1 MTVKV
6 EKLGVRFVRLDPE
19 YWVHSPKHRRNL
31 KLGSEVK
38 VVTVRMPVALYDKL
52 LLYAV
57 NNRLSVSDV
66 VRRAVDEYIS
76 KGG

>member
-52 LLYAV
+52 L
-57 NNRLSVSDV
+57 
-66 VRRAVDEYIS
+66 
-76 KGG
+76 